1 LVQPGTAKEF
11 GGVHQNVQLLQGL
24 DHLDQGISI
33 FDRELR
39 LIACNR
45 RYLELLEFPETFAVP
60 GTPVDVFFRY
70 NAQRGEYGPGDV
82 ETLVGDRVALA
93 RRFLPHHLERTRPN
107 GTLLDIRGTPLPGG
121 GWVTVYS
128 DITEHRKSEQ
138 SLLRV
143 REELENAV
151 QDRTAELRDKNRV
164 LDVVLGTISHGIT
177 MFDTDLNLV
186 MCNQRFI
193 EMLEYPPDF
202 AQPGTPFERF
212 MRWNV
217 ERGEYGAGD
226 VEAMVAERVG
236 LARTFAPH
244 RLQRRRPNGQVLEI
258 IGTPIPGAGFV
269 TSYSDI
275 TELRRVQDQLRD
287 LADTLEARVDER
299 TVALTKYI
307 AEREATERELLHAK
321 EMAEV
326 ANRSKSAFLANM
338 SHEFRT
344 PLNAIIGFSESL
356 LAGYF
361 GAMPPKQLEYVDDIR
376 KSGEHLL
383 QLINDVLDLA
393 KVEAGRMEPH
403 IETLQPGAVIV
414 DSLEMMQ
421 MQADRAGVGLSADV
435 PENLP
440 HLHADERM
448 LRQMLLNLLSNAVKF
463 TPRGGRAWV
472 SATAAD
478 RILKIA
484 VHDTGVGMAAQDIPK
499 ALAPFGQ
506 VRGVLSREHQG
517 TGLGLPLVKSL
528 AELHGGSL
536 ELESQPGHGTVAT
549 ISLPL
554 RDPVRASQI

>member
-1 LVQPGTAKEF
+1 M
-11 GGVHQNVQLLQGL
+11 HQNVQLLQGL

-33 FDRELR
+33 FDKELK

-45 RYLELLEFPETFAVP
+45 RYLELLDFPADFGTP
-60 GTPVDVFFRY
+60 GTPVETFYRF
-70 NAQRGEYGPGDV
+70 NAERGEYGPGDADAQV
-82 ETLVGDRVALA
+82 RERLELA
-93 RRFLPHHLERTRPN
+93 ATFQHHHFERRRPN
-107 GTLLDIRGTPLPGG
+107 GILLEIKGTPLPGG

-128 DITEHRKSEQ
+128 DITERRRNELDLMRAREQ
-138 SLLRV
+138 LAA
-143 REELENAV
+143 AV
-151 QDRTAELRDKNRV
+151 KERTAELRDKNRM
-164 LDVVLGTISHGIT
+164 LDVVVANISHGISL
-177 MFDTDLNLV
+177 FDTELKLLVCNDRFLQMYDLPP
-186 MCNQRFI
+186 
-193 EMLEYPPDF
+193 EMGN
-202 AQPGTPFERF
+202 PGTPFEAF
-212 MRWNV
+212 MRRNA
-217 ERGEYGAGD
+217 EQGDYGPGD
-226 VEAMVAERVG
+226 VEALVAERVR
-236 LARTFAPH
+236 LARQFMPH
-244 RLQRRRPNGQVLEI
+244 RLQRRRPNGRVIEI
-258 IGTPIPGAGFV
+258 IGTPIPDVGFV

-275 TELRRVQDQLRD
+275 TELRRTQDQLRE

-361 GAMPPKQLEYVDDIR
+361 GPMPAKQLEYVDDIR

-403 IETLQPGAVIV
+403 IELLKPQAVIM

-421 MQADRAGVGLSADV
+421 MQADRAGVSLSADV
-435 PENLP
+435 PDSLP
-440 HLHADERM
+440 QLQADERM

-472 SATAAD
+472 STKISE
-478 RILKIA
+478 RLLQIA
-484 VHDTGVGMAAQDIPK
+484 VHDTGVGMTAQDIPK

-528 AELHGGSL
+528 AELHGGTL
-536 ELESQPGHGTVAT
+536 DLESHPGKGTVAT
-549 ISLPL
+549 IKLPL
-554 RDPVRASQI
+554 RNAAARGLHA

>member
-1 LVQPGTAKEF
+1 M
-11 GGVHQNVQLLQGL
+11 HQNVHLLQGL
-24 DHLDQGISI
+24 DQLDQGISI
-33 FDRELR
+33 FDGALQ

-45 RYLELLEFPETFAVP
+45 RYLDLLEFPDTFGTP
-60 GTPVDVFFRY
+60 GTSVEDFFRY
-70 NAQRGEYGPGDV
+70 NAERGEYGAGDV
-82 ETLVGDRVALA
+82 ETIVQARLALVRK
-93 RRFLPHHLERTRPN
+93 FEHHQFERERPN
-107 GTLLDIRGTPLPGG
+107 GTILEVRGAPLPNG
-121 GWVTVYS
+121 GWVAVYT
-128 DITEHRKSEQ
+128 DITERRRNEQ
-138 SLLRV
+138 ALLRV
-143 REELENAV
+143 REELEDAV
-151 QDRTAELRDKNRV
+151 QGRTAELRDKNRM

-177 MFDTDLNLV
+177 LFDTSLNLV

-193 EMLEYPPDF
+193 DLLEYP
-202 AQPGTPFERF
+202 AELGTPGTPFERF
-212 MRWNV
+212 VRWNV
-217 ERGEYGAGD
+217 EHGEYGSGNVD
-226 VEAMVAERVG
+226 EMVAERVA
-236 LARTFAPH
+236 LAHNFMPH
-244 RLQRRRPNGQVLEI
+244 RLQRRRPNGRVLEI
-258 IGTPIPGAGFV
+258 IGTPIPDIGFV

-275 TELRRVQDQLRD
+275 TELRRTQDQLRD

-403 IETLQPGAVIV
+403 IETLRPGLVII

-421 MQADRAGVGLSADV
+421 MQADRAGVNLSADI
-435 PENLP
+435 PDNLP
-440 HLHADERM
+440 DLQADERM

-472 SATAAD
+472 AANVAN

-484 VHDTGVGMAAQDIPK
+484 VHDTGVGMSAQDIPK

-536 ELESQPGHGTVAT
+536 DLDSQPGKGTVAT
-549 ISLPL
+549 INLPL
-554 RDPVRASQI
+554 RNPSRMLQL

>member
-1 LVQPGTAKEF
+1 M
-11 GGVHQNVQLLQGL
+11 HQNVQILQGL
-24 DHLDQGISI
+24 NQLDQGISI
-33 FDRELR
+33 FDGDLQ

-45 RYLELLEFPETFAVP
+45 RYLDLLAFPDSFATP
-60 GTPVDVFFRY
+60 GTPAETFFRY
-70 NAQRGEYGPGDV
+70 NAARGEYGPGDIEAIV
-82 ETLVGDRVALA
+82 QERLALVRK
-93 RRFLPHHLERTRPN
+93 FEPHHFERERPD
-107 GTLLDIRGTPLPGG
+107 GTLLDVRGAPLPGG
-121 GWVTVYS
+121 GWVAIYTDV
-128 DITEHRKSEQ
+128 TELRRNEQ
-138 SLLRV
+138 ALLRV
-143 REELENAV
+143 REGLEDSV
-151 QDRTAELRDKNRV
+151 QARTAELRDKNRM

-177 MFDTDLNLV
+177 LFDTDLKLV
-186 MCNQRFI
+186 MCNQRFLDL
-193 EMLEYPPDF
+193 LEYP
-202 AQPGTPFERF
+202 AELGVPGTPFERF
-212 MRWNV
+212 VRCNV
-217 ERGEYGAGD
+217 ERGEYGPGN
-226 VEAMVAERVG
+226 VEEMVAERLA
-236 LARTFAPH
+236 LARNFMAH
-244 RLQRRRPNGQVLEI
+244 RLQRRRPNGRVLEI
-258 IGTPIPGAGFV
+258 IGTPIPDVGFV

-299 TVALTKYI
+299 TVALTRYI

-361 GAMPPKQLEYVDDIR
+361 GSMPPKQLEYVDDIR

-403 IETLQPGAVIV
+403 IETLHPGQVIA
-414 DSLEMMQ
+414 DSLEMMR
-421 MQADRAGVGLSADV
+421 MQADRAGVNLSADIPDSL
-435 PENLP
+435 PE
-440 HLHADERM
+440 LHADERM

-463 TPRGGRAWV
+463 TLRGGRAWV
-472 SATAAD
+472 SAAVVD

-484 VHDTGVGMAAQDIPK
+484 VHDTGVGMSAQDIPK

-528 AELHGGSL
+528 AELHGGTLDLDSL
-536 ELESQPGHGTVAT
+536 PGKGTVVT
-549 ISLPL
+549 INLPL
-554 RDPVRASQI
+554 RNPARVLPA

>member
-1 LVQPGTAKEF
+1 M
-11 GGVHQNVQLLQGL
+11 HQNVHLLQGL
-24 DHLDQGISI
+24 DQLDQGISI
-33 FDRELR
+33 FDGALQ

-45 RYLELLEFPETFAVP
+45 RYLDLLDFPHSFGAP
-60 GTPVDVFFRY
+60 GTPVETFFRY
-70 NAQRGEYGPGDV
+70 NAVRGEYGAGEI
-82 ETLVGDRVALA
+82 ETVVRERLALVRK
-93 RRFLPHHLERTRPN
+93 FQPHHFERARPDGTILEV
-107 GTLLDIRGTPLPGG
+107 RGAPLPDG
-121 GWVTVYS
+121 GWVAVYT
-128 DITEHRKSEQ
+128 DITERRRNEQ
-138 SLLRV
+138 ALVRV
-143 REELENAV
+143 REELESAV
-151 QDRTAELRDKNRV
+151 QVRTAELRDKNRM
-164 LDVVLGTISHGIT
+164 LDVVVANLSHGISL
-177 MFDTDLNLV
+177 FDTDLNLLV
-186 MCNQRFI
+186 CNERFLQMYDLPP
-193 EMLEYPPDF
+193 EMSR
-202 AQPGTPFERF
+202 PGTPFETF
-212 MRWNV
+212 MRHNA
-217 ERGEYGAGD
+217 EQGEYGPGD
-226 VEAMVAERVG
+226 IEDLVAERIR
-236 LARTFAPH
+236 LARQMTPH
-244 RLQRRRPNGQVLEI
+244 RVQRRRPNGRVIEI
-258 IGTPIPGAGFV
+258 IGEPVPGVGFV

-361 GAMPPKQLEYVDDIR
+361 GSMPPKQLEYVDDIR

-403 IETLQPGAVIV
+403 IEMLHPGLVIT

-421 MQADRAGVGLSADV
+421 MQADRAGVNLSADI
-435 PENLP
+435 PDSLP
-440 HLHADERM
+440 DLQADERM

-472 SATAAD
+472 AATVTD

-484 VHDTGVGMAAQDIPK
+484 VHDTGVGMAPQDIPK

-528 AELHGGSL
+528 AELHGGTL
-536 ELESQPGHGTVAT
+536 DLASQPGKGTVAT
-549 ISLPL
+549 INLPL
-554 RDPVRASQI
+554 RDPVRAHQV

>member
-1 LVQPGTAKEF
+1 M
-11 GGVHQNVQLLQGL
+11 HLLQGL
-24 DHLDQGISI
+24 DQLDQGISI
-33 FDRELR
+33 FDGALQ

-45 RYLELLEFPETFAVP
+45 RYLDLLDFPHSFGTP
-60 GTPVDVFFRY
+60 GTPVETFFRY
-70 NAQRGEYGPGDV
+70 NAERGEYGTGDI
-82 ETLVGDRVALA
+82 ETVVRERLALVRK
-93 RRFLPHHLERTRPN
+93 FQPHHFERARPDGTILEV
-107 GTLLDIRGTPLPGG
+107 RGAPLPDG
-121 GWVTVYS
+121 GWVAVYT
-128 DITEHRKSEQ
+128 DITERRRNEQ
-138 SLLRV
+138 ALVRV
-143 REELENAV
+143 REELEIAV
-151 QDRTAELRDKNRV
+151 QNRTAELRDKNRM
-164 LDVVLGTISHGIT
+164 LDVIVANLGHGISL
-177 MFDTDLNLV
+177 FDIDLNLLV
-186 MCNQRFI
+186 CNERFLQMYDLPP
-193 EMLEYPPDF
+193 EMSR
-202 AQPGTPFERF
+202 PGTPFEAF
-212 MRWNV
+212 MRHNA
-217 ERGEYGAGD
+217 EQGEYGPGD
-226 VEAMVAERVG
+226 IEELVAERIR
-236 LARTFAPH
+236 LARQMTSH
-244 RLQRRRPNGQVLEI
+244 RVQRRRPNGRVIEI
-258 IGTPIPGAGFV
+258 IGEPVPGIGFV

-361 GAMPPKQLEYVDDIR
+361 GSMPPKQLEYVDDIR

-403 IETLQPGAVIV
+403 IEMLHPGLVIA

-421 MQADRAGVGLSADV
+421 MQADRAGVNLSADI
-435 PENLP
+435 PDSLP
-440 HLHADERM
+440 DLQADERM

-472 SATAAD
+472 AATVTD

-484 VHDTGVGMAAQDIPK
+484 VHDTGVGMAPQDIPK

-528 AELHGGSL
+528 AELHGGTL
-536 ELESQPGHGTVAT
+536 DLASQPGKGTVAT
-549 ISLPL
+549 INLPL
-554 RDPVRASQI
+554 RDPMRVPQV

>member
-1 LVQPGTAKEF
+1 
-11 GGVHQNVQLLQGL
+11 VHQNVQLLQGL
-24 DHLDQGISI
+24 DHLNQGISI
-33 FDRELR
+33 FDKELK

-45 RYLELLEFPETFAVP
+45 RYLDLLGFPEAFAVP
-60 GTPVDVFFRY
+60 GTPVDTFYRY

-82 ETLVGDRVALA
+82 EHLVSERVALA
-93 RRFLPHHLERTRPN
+93 RRFLPHQLERTRPN
-107 GTLLDIRGTPLPGG
+107 GTILDIRGTPLPDG

-128 DITEHRKSEQ
+128 DITDQRKSQ
-138 SLLRV
+138 QALLQV
-143 REELENAV
+143 RDELESAV
-151 QDRTAELRDKNRV
+151 QERTAELRDKNRM
-164 LDVVLGTISHGIT
+164 LDVIITNLGHGISL
-177 MFDTDLNLV
+177 FDTELKLLVCNERFLQMYDLPP
-186 MCNQRFI
+186 
-193 EMLEYPPDF
+193 EMSR
-202 AQPGTPFERF
+202 PGTPFEAF
-212 MRWNV
+212 MRHNA
-217 ERGEYGAGD
+217 EQGEYGPGD
-226 VEAMVAERVG
+226 IDELVAERIR
-236 LARTFAPH
+236 LARQMTPH
-244 RLQRRRPNGQVLEI
+244 RLQRRRPNGRVIEI
-258 IGTPIPGAGFV
+258 IGTPIPDIGFV

-361 GAMPPKQLEYVDDIR
+361 GPMPPKQLEYVDDIR

-403 IETLQPGAVIV
+403 IESLQPSAVIV

-421 MQADRAGVGLSADV
+421 MQADRAGVSLSADI
-435 PENLP
+435 PDTLP
-440 HLHADERM
+440 QLQADERM

-472 SATAAD
+472 SAEVAD
-478 RILKIA
+478 QVLKIV

-536 ELESQPGHGTVAT
+536 ELASQPGKGTVVT

-554 RDPVRASQI
+554 RNPARTQQH

>member
-1 LVQPGTAKEF
+1 M
-11 GGVHQNVQLLQGL
+11 HQNVQILQGL
-24 DHLDQGISI
+24 NQLDQGISI
-33 FDRELR
+33 FDGDLQ

-45 RYLELLEFPETFAVP
+45 RYLDLLAFPDSFATP
-60 GTPVDVFFRY
+60 GTPAETFFRY
-70 NAQRGEYGPGDV
+70 NAARGEYGPGDIEAIV
-82 ETLVGDRVALA
+82 QERLALVRK
-93 RRFLPHHLERTRPN
+93 FEPHHFERERPD
-107 GTLLDIRGTPLPGG
+107 GTLLDVRGAPLPSG
-121 GWVTVYS
+121 GWVAIYTDV
-128 DITEHRKSEQ
+128 TELRRNERA
-138 SLLRV
+138 LLRV
-143 REELENAV
+143 REGLEDSV
-151 QDRTAELRDKNRV
+151 QARTAELRDKNRM
-164 LDVVLGTISHGIT
+164 LDVVLSTISHGIT
-177 MFDTDLNLV
+177 LFDTDLKLV
-186 MCNQRFI
+186 MCNQRFLDL
-193 EMLEYPPDF
+193 LEYP
-202 AQPGTPFERF
+202 AELGVAGTPFERF
-212 MRWNV
+212 VRWNV
-217 ERGEYGAGD
+217 ERGEYGPGN
-226 VEAMVAERVG
+226 VEEMVAERLA
-236 LARTFAPH
+236 LARNFMAH
-244 RLQRRRPNGQVLEI
+244 RLQRRRPNGRVLEI
-258 IGTPIPGAGFV
+258 IGTPIPDVGFV

-393 KVEAGRMEPH
+393 KVEAGRMELH
-403 IETLQPGAVIV
+403 IETLHPGQVIA
-414 DSLEMMQ
+414 DSLEMMR
-421 MQADRAGVGLSADV
+421 MQAERAGVGLSADIPDSL
-435 PENLP
+435 PELQ
-440 HLHADERM
+440 ADERM

-472 SATAAD
+472 SAAIVERT
-478 RILKIA
+478 LKIA

-528 AELHGGSL
+528 AELHGGTLDLDSL
-536 ELESQPGHGTVAT
+536 PGKGTVVT

-554 RDPVRASQI
+554 RHPGRAPQV

>member
-1 LVQPGTAKEF
+1 M
-11 GGVHQNVQLLQGL
+11 HQNVHLLQGL
-24 DHLDQGISI
+24 DQLDQGISI
-33 FDRELR
+33 FDGQLQ

-45 RYLELLEFPETFAVP
+45 RYLKLLEFPEAFGRP
-60 GTPVDVFFRY
+60 GTPAEAFFRY
-70 NAQRGEYGPGDV
+70 NAQRGEYGPGDI
-82 ETLVGDRVALA
+82 EILVQERLALA
-93 RRFLPHHLERTRPN
+93 RKFEHHQFERVRPDGTILE
-107 GTLLDIRGTPLPGG
+107 IRGAPLPSG
-121 GWVTVYS
+121 GWVAVYT
-128 DITEHRKSEQ
+128 DVTELRRSEKALAQIREDLEDEVQ
-138 SLLRV
+138 S
-143 REELENAV
+143 
-151 QDRTAELRDKNRV
+151 RTAELRDRNRL
-164 LDVVLGTISHGIT
+164 LDVVLSTISHGIT
-177 MFDTDLNLV
+177 LFDTELRLV
-186 MCNQRFI
+186 MCNQRFLDL
-193 EMLEYPPDF
+193 LEYPADF
-202 AQPGTPFERF
+202 STPGTPFEQF
-212 MRWNV
+212 VRWNV
-217 ERGEYGAGD
+217 EHGEYGPGD
-226 VEAMVAERVG
+226 VDKMVAERMA
-236 LARTFAPH
+236 LARNFTAH
-244 RLQRRRPNGQVLEI
+244 RLQRRRPNGRVLEI
-258 IGTPIPGAGFV
+258 IGTPIPGVGFV

-287 LADTLEARVDER
+287 LANTLEARVDER

-361 GAMPPKQLEYVDDIR
+361 GPMAPKQLEYVDDIR

-403 IETLQPGAVIV
+403 IETLHPGAVIS

-421 MQADRAGVGLSADV
+421 TQADRAGVSLSADI
-435 PENLP
+435 PDSLP
-440 HLHADERM
+440 DLQADERM

-463 TPRGGRAWV
+463 TPRGGKAWV
-472 SATAAD
+472 SATVTD
-478 RILKIA
+478 RLLQIA

-506 VRGVLSREHQG
+506 VRGVLTREHQG

-528 AELHGGSL
+528 AELHGGKL
-536 ELESQPGHGTVAT
+536 DLESQPGKGTAAT

-554 RDPVRASQI
+554 REPPRPNQV

>member
-1 LVQPGTAKEF
+1 M
-11 GGVHQNVQLLQGL
+11 HQKVQLLQGL
-24 DHLDQGISI
+24 DQLDQGISI
-33 FDRELR
+33 FDGQLQ

-45 RYLELLEFPETFAVP
+45 RFLDMLDFPEAFSAP
-60 GTPVDVFFRY
+60 GTPVETFFRY
-70 NAQRGEYGPGDV
+70 NAERGEYGPADI
-82 ETLVGDRVALA
+82 ETVVRERMAFV
-93 RRFLPHHLERTRPN
+93 RRFERHLFERVRPN
-107 GTLLDIRGTPLPGG
+107 GTILEIRGAPLPSG
-121 GWVTVYS
+121 GWVAVYT
-128 DITEHRKSEQ
+128 DVTELRRNEQ
-138 SLLRV
+138 ALAQV
-143 REELENAV
+143 REDLEDAV
-151 QDRTAELRDKNRV
+151 QSRTAELRDKNRM

-177 MFDTDLNLV
+177 LFDTDLKLV

-193 EMLEYPPDF
+193 DLLDYPADF
-202 AQPGTPFERF
+202 AMPGTPFERF
-212 MRWNV
+212 VRWNV
-217 ERGEYGAGD
+217 EHGEYGPGNVD
-226 VEAMVAERVG
+226 QMVAERVA
-236 LARTFAPH
+236 LARNLTAH
-244 RLQRRRPNGQVLEI
+244 RLQRRRPNGRVLEI
-258 IGTPIPGAGFV
+258 IGTPIPGIGFV

-275 TELRRVQDQLRD
+275 TELRRAQDQLRD

-299 TVALTKYI
+299 TVALTRYI

-403 IETLQPGAVIV
+403 IETLRPGLVIA

-421 MQADRAGVGLSADV
+421 MQADRAGVSLSADI
-435 PENLP
+435 PDTLP
-440 HLHADERM
+440 DLQVDERM

-472 SATAAD
+472 SATVAD

-528 AELHGGSL
+528 AELHGGNL
-536 ELESQPGHGTVAT
+536 DLQSQPGKGTVAT
-549 ISLPL
+549 INLPL
-554 RDPVRASQI
+554 RSPARLPQV

>member
-1 LVQPGTAKEF
+1 M
-11 GGVHQNVQLLQGL
+11 HQNVQLLQGL

-33 FDRELR
+33 FDRELK

-45 RYLELLEFPETFAVP
+45 RYLELLDFPASLSAP
-60 GTPVDVFFRY
+60 GTPAEAFFRY
-70 NAQRGEYGPGDV
+70 NALRGEYGPGDV
-82 ETLVGDRVALA
+82 ETLIRERLALA
-93 RRFLPHHLERTRPN
+93 SRFLPHRLERTRPN
-107 GTLLDIRGTPLPGG
+107 GTILDIRGTPLPGG

-128 DITEHRKSEQ
+128 DVTELRQNEQ
-138 SLLRV
+138 ALRRV
-143 REELENAV
+143 REELESTV
-151 QDRTAELRDKNRV
+151 QHRTAELRDKNRM
-164 LDVVLGTISHGIT
+164 LDVVMSTISHGIT
-177 MFDTDLNLV
+177 LFDTDLKLL

-193 EMLEYPPDF
+193 DMLDYPAEF

-212 MRWNV
+212 VRWNV
-217 ERGEYGAGD
+217 EHGEYGPGNVD
-226 VEAMVAERVG
+226 DMVAERVA
-236 LARTFAPH
+236 LARQFSAH
-244 RLQRRRPNGQVLEI
+244 RLQRRRPSGRVIEI
-258 IGTPIPGAGFV
+258 IGTPIPDVGFV

-307 AEREATERELLHAK
+307 AEREATERELLQAK

-326 ANRSKSAFLANM
+326 ANRSKSAFLAKM

-403 IETLQPGAVIV
+403 IAPLHPAAVIV

-421 MQADRAGVGLSADV
+421 MQADRAGVELSAEIPDG
-435 PENLP
+435 LP
-440 HLHADERM
+440 ILQADERM

-472 SATAAD
+472 SAALND
-478 RILKIA
+478 RILRIA
-484 VHDTGVGMAAQDIPK
+484 VHDTGVGMTAQDIPK

-536 ELESQPGHGTVAT
+536 DLQSQPGQGTVVT

-554 RDPVRASQI
+554 RDSVAKTSLG

>member
-1 LVQPGTAKEF
+1 M
-11 GGVHQNVQLLQGL
+11 HQNVQILQGL
-24 DHLDQGISI
+24 NQLDQGISI
-33 FDRELR
+33 FDGDLQ

-45 RYLELLEFPETFAVP
+45 RYLDLLAFPDSFATP
-60 GTPVDVFFRY
+60 GTPAETFFRY
-70 NAQRGEYGPGDV
+70 NAERGEYGPGDIEAIV
-82 ETLVGDRVALA
+82 QERLALVRK
-93 RRFLPHHLERTRPN
+93 FEPHHFERERPD
-107 GTLLDIRGTPLPGG
+107 GTLLDVRGAPLPSG
-121 GWVTVYS
+121 GWVAIYTDV
-128 DITEHRKSEQ
+128 TELRRNERA
-138 SLLRV
+138 LLRV
-143 REELENAV
+143 REGLEDSV
-151 QDRTAELRDKNRV
+151 QARTAELRDKNRM
-164 LDVVLGTISHGIT
+164 LDVVLSTISHGIT
-177 MFDTDLNLV
+177 LFDTDLKLV
-186 MCNQRFI
+186 MCNQRFLDL
-193 EMLEYPPDF
+193 LEYP
-202 AQPGTPFERF
+202 AELGVAGTPFERF
-212 MRWNV
+212 VRWNV
-217 ERGEYGAGD
+217 ERGEYGPGN
-226 VEAMVAERVG
+226 VEEMVAERLA
-236 LARTFAPH
+236 LARNFMAH
-244 RLQRRRPNGQVLEI
+244 RLQRRRPNGRVLEI
-258 IGTPIPGAGFV
+258 IGTPIPDVGFV

-393 KVEAGRMEPH
+393 KVEAGRMELH
-403 IETLQPGAVIV
+403 IETLHPGQVIA
-414 DSLEMMQ
+414 DSLEMMR
-421 MQADRAGVGLSADV
+421 MQADRAGVALSADIPDSL
-435 PENLP
+435 PELQ
-440 HLHADERM
+440 ADERM

-472 SATAAD
+472 SAAIVERT
-478 RILKIA
+478 LKIA

-528 AELHGGSL
+528 AELHGGTLDLDSL
-536 ELESQPGHGTVAT
+536 PGKGTVVT

-554 RDPVRASQI
+554 RHPGRTPQV

>member
-1 LVQPGTAKEF
+1 L

-33 FDRELR
+33 FDKELR

-45 RYLELLEFPETFAVP
+45 RYLDLLEFPAHFGIP
-60 GTPVDVFFRY
+60 GTPVDTYFRY
-70 NAQRGEYGPGDV
+70 NANRGEYGPGDV
-82 ETLVGDRVALA
+82 EALVRDRIELA
-93 RRFLPHHLERTRPN
+93 ARFLPHHLERIRPN
-107 GTLLDIRGTPLPGG
+107 GTILDIKGTPLPGG

-128 DITEHRKSEQ
+128 DVTERRRNEDA
-138 SLLRV
+138 LRRV
-143 REELENAV
+143 HEELESAV
-151 QDRTAELRDKNRV
+151 QNRTAELRDKNRM

-177 MFDTDLNLV
+177 LFDTELNLV
-186 MCNQRFI
+186 MCNQRFLD
-193 EMLEYPPDF
+193 MLEYP
-202 AQPGTPFERF
+202 AEYAETGTPFERF
-212 MRWNV
+212 LRWNA
-217 ERGEYGAGD
+217 EHGEYGAGD
-226 VEAMVAERVG
+226 VDAMVAERVA
-236 LARTFAPH
+236 LARQMSPH
-244 RLQRRRPNGQVLEI
+244 RIQRRRPNGQVIEV
-258 IGTPIPGAGFV
+258 IGTPIPDVGFV

-361 GAMPPKQLEYVDDIR
+361 GSMPAKQLEYVDDIR

-403 IETLQPGAVIV
+403 IEALNPQAVIV

-421 MQADRAGVGLSADV
+421 MQADRAGVSLSADV
-435 PENLP
+435 PDGLP
-440 HLHADERM
+440 LLQADERM

-472 SATAAD
+472 ATSLSD
-478 RILKIA
+478 RVLKIA
-484 VHDTGVGMAAQDIPK
+484 VHDTGVGMTAQDIPK

-528 AELHGGSL
+528 AELHGGAL
-536 ELESQPGHGTVAT
+536 DLESEPGKGTVAT

-554 RDPVRASQI
+554 RSPIAPGPKTIHA

>member
-1 LVQPGTAKEF
+1 M
-11 GGVHQNVQLLQGL
+11 HQNVHLLQGL
-24 DHLDQGISI
+24 NQLDQGISI
-33 FDRELR
+33 FDGGLQ

-45 RYLELLEFPETFAVP
+45 RYLDLLDFPETLGTP
-60 GTPVDVFFRY
+60 GTPAEAFFRF
-70 NAQRGEYGPGDV
+70 NAERGEYGPGDV
-82 ETLVGDRVALA
+82 EAIVQERLALVRK
-93 RRFLPHHLERTRPN
+93 FEPHHFERARPD
-107 GTLLDIRGTPLPGG
+107 GTLLEVRGAPLPDG
-121 GWVTVYS
+121 GWVAVYT
-128 DITEHRKSEQ
+128 DITDRRRNEQ
-138 SLLRV
+138 ALLRV
-143 REELENAV
+143 REELEDAV
-151 QDRTAELRDKNRV
+151 QGRTAELRDKNRM

-177 MFDTDLNLV
+177 LFDTDLKLV

-193 EMLEYPPDF
+193 ELLEYPAEF
-202 AQPGTPFERF
+202 SAAGTPFERF
-212 MRWNV
+212 VRWNV
-217 ERGEYGAGD
+217 EHGEYGPGNVD
-226 VEAMVAERVG
+226 EMVAERVA
-236 LARTFAPH
+236 LARNFMAH
-244 RLQRRRPNGQVLEI
+244 RLQRRRPNGRVLEI
-258 IGTPIPGAGFV
+258 IGTPIPEVGFV

-361 GAMPPKQLEYVDDIR
+361 GSMPPKQLEYVDDIR

-403 IETLQPGAVIV
+403 IETLRPGLVII

-421 MQADRAGVGLSADV
+421 MQADRAGVMLSADI
-435 PENLP
+435 PDSLP
-440 HLHADERM
+440 DLQADERM

-472 SATAAD
+472 AATVAD

-484 VHDTGVGMAAQDIPK
+484 VHDTGVGMAPQDIPK

-528 AELHGGSL
+528 AELHGGNL
-536 ELESQPGHGTVAT
+536 DLASQPGKGTVAT
-549 ISLPL
+549 IQLPL
-554 RDPVRASQI
+554 GNPTRIPQV

>member
-1 LVQPGTAKEF
+1 M
-11 GGVHQNVQLLQGL
+11 HQKVQLLQGL
-24 DHLDQGISI
+24 DQLDQGISI
-33 FDRELR
+33 FDGQLQ

-45 RYLELLEFPETFAVP
+45 RFLDMLDFPEAFSAP
-60 GTPVDVFFRY
+60 GTPVETFFRY
-70 NAQRGEYGPGDV
+70 NAERGEYGPADI
-82 ETLVGDRVALA
+82 ETVVRERMAFV
-93 RRFLPHHLERTRPN
+93 RRFERHLFERVRPN
-107 GTLLDIRGTPLPGG
+107 GTILEIRGAPLPSG
-121 GWVTVYS
+121 GWVAVYT
-128 DITEHRKSEQ
+128 DVTELRRNEQ
-138 SLLRV
+138 ALAQV
-143 REELENAV
+143 REDLEDAV
-151 QDRTAELRDKNRV
+151 QSRTAELRDKNRM

-177 MFDTDLNLV
+177 LFDTDLKLV

-193 EMLEYPPDF
+193 DLLDYPADF
-202 AQPGTPFERF
+202 AMPGTPFERF
-212 MRWNV
+212 VRWNV
-217 ERGEYGAGD
+217 EHGEYGPGNVD
-226 VEAMVAERVG
+226 QMVAERVA
-236 LARTFAPH
+236 LARNLTAH
-244 RLQRRRPNGQVLEI
+244 RLQRRRPNGRVLEI
-258 IGTPIPGAGFV
+258 IGTPIPGIGFV

-275 TELRRVQDQLRD
+275 TELRRAQDQLRD

-299 TVALTKYI
+299 TVALTRYI

-403 IETLQPGAVIV
+403 IETLRPGLVIV

-421 MQADRAGVGLSADV
+421 MQADRAGVSLSADIADT
-435 PENLP
+435 LP
-440 HLHADERM
+440 DLQADERM

-472 SATAAD
+472 SATVAD

-528 AELHGGSL
+528 AELHGGNL
-536 ELESQPGHGTVAT
+536 DLQSQPGKGTVAT
-549 ISLPL
+549 INLPL
-554 RDPVRASQI
+554 RSPARLPQV

>member
-1 LVQPGTAKEF
+1 M
-11 GGVHQNVQLLQGL
+11 HQNVHLLQGL
-24 DHLDQGISI
+24 DQLDQGISV
-33 FDRELR
+33 FDGALQ

-45 RYLELLEFPETFAVP
+45 RYLDLLDFPHSFGAP
-60 GTPVDVFFRY
+60 GTPVETFFRY
-70 NAQRGEYGPGDV
+70 NAERGEYGTGEI
-82 ETLVGDRVALA
+82 ETVVQERLALV
-93 RRFLPHHLERTRPN
+93 RRFQPHHFERTRPD
-107 GTLLDIRGTPLPGG
+107 GTILEVRGAPLPDG
-121 GWVTVYS
+121 GWVAVYT
-128 DITEHRKSEQ
+128 DITERRRNEQ
-138 SLLRV
+138 ALVRV
-143 REELENAV
+143 REELESAV
-151 QDRTAELRDKNRV
+151 QVRTAELRDKNRM
-164 LDVVLGTISHGIT
+164 LDVVVANLSHGISL
-177 MFDTDLNLV
+177 FDTDLNLLV
-186 MCNQRFI
+186 CNERFLQMYDLPP
-193 EMLEYPPDF
+193 EMSR
-202 AQPGTPFERF
+202 PGTPFETF
-212 MRWNV
+212 MRHNA
-217 ERGEYGAGD
+217 EQGEYGPGD
-226 VEAMVAERVG
+226 IDDLVAERIR
-236 LARTFAPH
+236 LARQMTPH
-244 RLQRRRPNGQVLEI
+244 RVQRRRPNGRVIEI
-258 IGTPIPGAGFV
+258 IGEPVPGVGFV

-361 GAMPPKQLEYVDDIR
+361 GSMPPKQLEYVDDIR

-403 IETLQPGAVIV
+403 IEMLHPGLVIT

-421 MQADRAGVGLSADV
+421 MQADRAGVNLSADI
-435 PENLP
+435 PDSLP
-440 HLHADERM
+440 DLQADERM

-463 TPRGGRAWV
+463 TPRSGRAWV
-472 SATAAD
+472 AATVTD

-484 VHDTGVGMAAQDIPK
+484 VHDTGVGMAPQDIPK

-528 AELHGGSL
+528 AELHGGTL
-536 ELESQPGHGTVAT
+536 DLTSQPGKGTVAT
-549 ISLPL
+549 INLPL
-554 RDPVRASQI
+554 RDPVRAHQV

>member
-1 LVQPGTAKEF
+1 M
-11 GGVHQNVQLLQGL
+11 HQNVQLLQGL

-33 FDRELR
+33 FDKELK

-45 RYLELLEFPETFAVP
+45 RYLELLEFPPSFGTA
-60 GTPVDVFFRY
+60 GTPVETFYRY
-70 NAQRGEYGPGDV
+70 NAMRGEYGPGDV
-82 ETLVGDRVALA
+82 DSQVSERIALA
-93 RRFLPHHLERTRPN
+93 AKFQHHHFERVRPN
-107 GTLLDIRGTPLPGG
+107 GTVLEIRGNPLPGG

-128 DITEHRKSEQ
+128 DITERRRHE
-138 SLLRV
+138 
-143 REELENAV
+143 
-151 QDRTAELRDKNRV
+151 QDRRVELHDKNRM
-164 LDVVLGTISHGIT
+164 LDVVLDTISHGIT
-177 MFDTDLNLV
+177 LFDTDLKLL
-186 MCNQRFI
+186 MCNQRFLQ
-193 EMLEYPPDF
+193 MLDYP
-202 AQPGTPFERF
+202 AELGRPGTPFESF
-212 MRWNV
+212 VRWNA
-217 ERGEYGAGD
+217 EHGEYGPGN
-226 VEAMVAERVG
+226 VEAMIAERVA
-236 LARTFAPH
+236 LARQFNAH
-244 RLQRRRPNGQVLEI
+244 RIQRRRPNGRVIEV
-258 IGTPIPGAGFV
+258 IGTPIPDVGFV

-275 TELRRVQDQLRD
+275 TELRRVQDQLRE

-361 GAMPPKQLEYVDDIR
+361 GAMPAKQLEYVDDIR

-403 IETLQPGAVIV
+403 IESLNPHAVIV

-421 MQADRAGVGLSADV
+421 MQADRAGVELSADV
-435 PENLP
+435 PDGLP
-440 HLHADERM
+440 QLQADERM

-472 SATAAD
+472 AATLTD
-478 RILKIA
+478 RVLKIA
-484 VHDTGVGMAAQDIPK
+484 VHDTGVGMTAQDIPK

-528 AELHGGSL
+528 AELHGGTL
-536 ELESQPGHGTVAT
+536 DLESQPGKGTVAT

-554 RDPVRASQI
+554 RNAAAKILHA

>member
-1 LVQPGTAKEF
+1 M
-11 GGVHQNVQLLQGL
+11 HQNVHLLQGL
-24 DHLDQGISI
+24 NQLDQGISI
-33 FDRELR
+33 FDGALQ
-39 LIACNR
+39 LVACNR
-45 RYLELLEFPETFAVP
+45 RYLDLLGFPHALGEP
-60 GTPVDVFFRY
+60 GTPAEAFFRY

-82 ETLVGDRVALA
+82 ETLVQERLALV
-93 RRFLPHHLERTRPN
+93 RRFEHHHLERQRPD
-107 GTLLDIRGTPLPGG
+107 GTILEIRGAPLPDG
-121 GWVTVYS
+121 GWVAVYT
-128 DITEHRKSEQ
+128 DITERRRSEQ
-138 SLLRV
+138 ALRRV
-143 REELENAV
+143 HEDLEDTVEA
-151 QDRTAELRDKNRV
+151 RTAELRNKNRM
-164 LDVVLGTISHGIT
+164 LDVVLSTISHGIT
-177 MFDTDLNLV
+177 LFDTNLNLV

-193 EMLEYPPDF
+193 DLLNYPAEF
-202 AQPGTPFERF
+202 ATPGTSFERF
-212 MRWNV
+212 VRWNV
-217 ERGEYGAGD
+217 EHGEYGPGN
-226 VEAMVAERVG
+226 VEDMIAERVA
-236 LARTFAPH
+236 LARNFAAH
-244 RLQRRRPNGQVLEI
+244 RLQRRRPNGRVLEI
-258 IGTPIPGAGFV
+258 IGTPIPNVGFV

-361 GAMPPKQLEYVDDIR
+361 GPMPPKQLEYVDDIR

-403 IETLQPGAVIV
+403 IETLRPGLVIA

-421 MQADRAGVGLSADV
+421 MQADRAGVLLSADI
-435 PENLP
+435 PDSLP
-440 HLHADERM
+440 DLQADERM

-472 SATAAD
+472 AATVTD
-478 RILKIA
+478 RVLKIA

-528 AELHGGSL
+528 AELHGGNL
-536 ELESQPGHGTVAT
+536 ELESQPGKGTVAT

-554 RDPVRASQI
+554 RDPVRAPLA

>member
-1 LVQPGTAKEF
+1 M
-11 GGVHQNVQLLQGL
+11 HQNVHLLQGL
-24 DHLDQGISI
+24 DQLDQGISI
-33 FDRELR
+33 FDGALQ

-45 RYLELLEFPETFAVP
+45 RYLDLLDFPAAFGAP
-60 GTPVDVFFRY
+60 GTPVETFFRY
-70 NAQRGEYGPGDV
+70 NAERGEYGPGDV
-82 ETLVGDRVALA
+82 DAIVQARLALVHKFELHHFERA
-93 RRFLPHHLERTRPN
+93 RPDGTILEV
-107 GTLLDIRGTPLPGG
+107 RGAPLPDG
-121 GWVTVYS
+121 GWVAVYT
-128 DITEHRKSEQ
+128 DITERRRSEQ
-138 SLLRV
+138 ALLRV
-143 REELENAV
+143 REQLEDAV
-151 QDRTAELRDKNRV
+151 QGRTAELRDKNRM

-177 MFDTDLNLV
+177 LFDTDLNLV

-193 EMLEYPPDF
+193 DLLEYP
-202 AQPGTPFERF
+202 AELGIPGTPFERF
-212 MRWNV
+212 VRWNV
-217 ERGEYGAGD
+217 EHGEYGPGNVD
-226 VEAMVAERVG
+226 EMVAERIA
-236 LARTFAPH
+236 LARNFMAH
-244 RLQRRRPNGQVLEI
+244 RLQRRRPNGRVLEI
-258 IGTPIPGAGFV
+258 IGTPIPDVGFV

-275 TELRRVQDQLRD
+275 TELRRTQDQLRD

-361 GAMPPKQLEYVDDIR
+361 GSMPPKQLEYVDDIR

-403 IETLQPGAVIV
+403 IEMLHPGLVIT

-421 MQADRAGVGLSADV
+421 MQADRAGVNLSADI
-435 PENLP
+435 PDSLP
-440 HLHADERM
+440 DLQADERM

-472 SATAAD
+472 AATVTATGTN

-484 VHDTGVGMAAQDIPK
+484 VHDTGVGMAPQDIPK

-528 AELHGGSL
+528 AELHGGTL
-536 ELESQPGHGTVAT
+536 DLASQPGKGTVAT

-554 RDPVRASQI
+554 RDPVRAHQV